1 MSRRR
6 KDYEAEK
13 KKEAVGQKSW
23 QSCFSQETR
32 GVEVVVVE
40 VTHHWVNMAK
50 LSEGITVGICICIC
64 LCVCICIFIF

>member
-6 KDYEAEK
+6 KDYEAEKK

-32 GVEVVVVE
+32 GVVLVVVE

-50 LSEGITVGICICIC
+50 LSGKTQRE
-64 LCVCICIFIF
+64 